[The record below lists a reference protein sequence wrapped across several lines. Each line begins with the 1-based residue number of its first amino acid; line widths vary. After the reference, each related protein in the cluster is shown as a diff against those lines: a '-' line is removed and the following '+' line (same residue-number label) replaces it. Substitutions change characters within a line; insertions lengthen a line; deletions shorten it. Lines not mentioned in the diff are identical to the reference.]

1 MLEFNIYQ
9 DIFNKRFTFNSPA
22 LFNLGKG
29 FCDNKERIRDHHLI
43 YKKNLLDMQLED
55 YKYIYNSKT
64 TKQMLFACFVIGIED
79 NLESIMDGLK
89 DAALVSKAG
98 GGVGF
103 NFGNTRERNA
113 LVFGGVCG
121 KASGPV
127 SWIHMYNEMGNSV
140 VQGGTRRAALMG
152 MLYDDHPDIFEF
164 MHCKDEEGVLSK
176 FNISVAVSNNLMDSI
191 INNRPDDHFVFHSR
205 KDGKEVKEIPT
216 GVYKTNAMGEKE
228 MTFMETKDITCGKV
242 WNEICEHAWKRGDP
256 GVFFIDNANYD
267 NILKEDTTGDYII
280 ERTNPCV
287 TGDTLVS
294 TPDGYKHAKDVKVGD
309 YISTLSG
316 PDKVDKIEVNENMP
330 VYKVTMSDGD
340 FVKVTESHKFH
351 AIKKN
356 SENKDYEYISLK
368 DLEVGDYIELSGSIL
383 PNNKIETFGMEDYDF
398 GLLIGVL
405 LGNGCVTENAIK
417 LKHVETSFGKEDI
430 EWKNLFENILK
441 KYEDLNHYSSRTN
454 RTANLLVFNSKSTL
468 YKILDKYNF
477 VGGSGTKNIP
487 MEIMNS
493 NKDVLCGLLD
503 GYFSTDG
510 HIGLATDKHNPK
522 ISIKS
527 INYDLL
533 RSIRM
538 ILLMFDMKSS
548 IYYYKRKENDMYIE
562 GRKVN
567 AKDIYELILISNS
580 IDKFCETIHI
590 TNPIKNAKLQKI
602 SEKSYGRFS
611 TRKISIKSIEKLEG
625 LHTVYDI
632 HCPTDNWITH
642 GYVSVGCGEQP
653 LPNFTSCNLGSI
665 NLNSFLTLSEDK
677 KNLNFNIR
685 ELSNQIIRST
695 YYLDLIIDATSFPVR
710 KIEEKTKN
718 IRPVGLGFMG
728 LTDVAFRCNL
738 SYKSEDFKQLCNL
751 IGSIYASTTLFTTI
765 SMIKEKIKNK
775 LPEYKLVEKL
785 FKKNG
790 IDEETIEKT
799 KFEDL
804 IKLLRSSDI
813 PPTTLNALFSLSTF
827 FEIYTNRNKFKEYS
841 NYEEFFKEMLKNISI
856 GNIRNSRRLSI
867 APVGSTSMIMDASN
881 GIEPLFALSW
891 GRKVVTN
898 DKTDETTIQFSYIYK
913 YLNDEERKKLSS
925 GEKLEGDKY
934 LCANDLSVDDHVDIV
949 GIFAN
954 YIDSAISKCVAE
966 GTVIET
972 NFGNI
977 KIENF
982 SDNRVKGQFKD
993 ISHKGYKVKDQN
1005 GKWVNVRSHYCD
1017 GRNKCFI
1024 LFFENNKCI
1033 KCSFTHKFLTDDG
1046 FKSASELCR
1055 EFDLDNNPK
1064 VLAKDPDNFENNIS
1078 LKLIHYEISETLLF
1092 DIELDSEDH
1101 TYLIDDIITHNTCNL
1116 KNSAT
1121 VDDVK
1126 YAYEKAYKLGCKGIT
1141 IYRDGSRNSQP
1152 ITRTD
1157 NKIEMVKEKDGI
1169 RLVNTKRERPK
1180 FARGITENVDTSNYG
1195 TLYVTLNFDEN
1206 NDPFEVFITLGKS
1219 GNEIASLVD
1228 ACARLISIAL
1238 RSNTDIKDLI
1248 KTLINMDSSNPW
1260 FYDSDKNGEVIMT
1273 SIPDAIAKLIIEIM
1287 DHKDEVLSNSSNIE
1301 KNKNDKFDNATI
1313 EMEMLKE
1320 NSANGGVIEC
1330 PKCHK
1335 ITYSIF
1341 SGCRICINPD
1351 CGYSAC
1357 DAI

>member
-1 MLEFNIYQ
+1 MTEERILTENDSEMGNGREEIEEKDQERENEGTLQEDLEDNEENIENYPSCPKIFDVFNKNVNNEYIEIEDPDLSEQSVKLLNTRGYYIKGFDKDGNEFFHEEHFNQFCRRISRCLASAETLYTDDIKRIRMLEFNIYQ

-176 FNISVAVSNNLMDSI
+176 FNISVAVSNTLMDSI

-216 GVYKTNAMGEKE
+216 GVYKTNSMGEKE

-280 ERTNPCV
+280 ESTNPCV

-316 PDKVDKIEVNENMP
+316 PDKVDRIEVNENMP

-368 DLEVGDYIELSGSIL
+368 DLEVGDYIQTVIDRDIDGKLYI
-383 PNNKIETFGMEDYDF
+383 IDTF
-398 GLLIGVL
+398 
-405 LGNGCVTENAIK
+405 
-417 LKHVETSFGKEDI
+417 
-430 EWKNLFENILK
+430 
-441 KYEDLNHYSSRTN
+441 
-454 RTANLLVFNSKSTL
+454 
-468 YKILDKYNF
+468 
-477 VGGSGTKNIP
+477 
-487 MEIMNS
+487 
-493 NKDVLCGLLD
+493 
-503 GYFSTDG
+503 
-510 HIGLATDKHNPK
+510 
-522 ISIKS
+522 
-527 INYDLL
+527 
-533 RSIRM
+533 
-538 ILLMFDMKSS
+538 
-548 IYYYKRKENDMYIE
+548 
-562 GRKVN
+562 
-567 AKDIYELILISNS
+567 
-580 IDKFCETIHI
+580 
-590 TNPIKNAKLQKI
+590 
-602 SEKSYGRFS
+602 
-611 TRKISIKSIEKLEG
+611 IKSIEKMDG

-632 HCPTDNWITH
+632 HCPNDNWITQ
-642 GYVSVGCGEQP
+642 GYVSQGCGEQP

-751 IGSIYASTTLFTTI
+751 IGSIYASTSLFTTI
-765 SMIKEKIKNK
+765 SISKEKIKNK

-804 IKLLRSSDI
+804 IKLLKSSDI

-841 NYEEFFKEMLKNISI
+841 NYEEFFKDMLKNISI

-891 GRKVVTN
+891 GRKVVAN

-966 GTVIET
+966 GTIIET

-977 KIENF
+977 KIEDF

-1005 GKWVNVRSHYCD
+1005 GKWVNVKSHYCD

-1046 FKSASELCR
+1046 FKTASELCR
-1055 EFDLDNNPK
+1055 EFDLDNNTK

-1157 NKIEMVKEKDGI
+1157 NKVEMVKEKDGI

-1260 FYDSDKNGEVIMT
+1260 FYDSDKNGEIIMT

-1301 KNKNDKFDNATI
+1301 KNKNDKFDKAAI

-1335 ITYSIF
+1335 MTYSIF